1 MGARPIELP
10 VLGAPVA
17 DTHAHLDML
26 DDPAGVLERAAMAGV
41 SFVLTVADLTEA
53 PEGTFDALD
62 AWLSQAA
69 GRLFDWDIDA
79 VPPDV
84 RILLGVHPH
93 NAKDFDA
100 DTEAH
105 LLELV
110 SDPRVAAI
118 GEMGLDFHY
127 DHSPRDAQRRAFRI
141 QLQAAHR
148 CSLPAVVH
156 LRDAHD
162 EGLAILKE
170 LGVPD
175 AGCVIHCFTGD
186 AALAEPFI
194 EMGCYISFAGPATFK
209 KADAIRAAAAVPLD
223 RILVETDCPFMAPEP
238 YRGRTNEPAWVVLI
252 AARIAAARGMDPASF
267 AEAVYEN
274 SLRVFTRER

>member
-10 VLGAPVA
+10 ALGAPVA
-17 DTHAHLDML
+17 DTHAHLSML
-26 DDPAGVLERAAMAGV
+26 DDPAGALERAAMAGV
-41 SFVLTVADLTEA
+41 PFVLTVADLTEA

-62 AWLSQAA
+62 SWLSQAA
-69 GRLFDWDIDA
+69 KRLRDWGIDA
-79 VPPDV
+79 IPPDV
-84 RILLGVHPH
+84 RISLGVHPH
-93 NAKDFDA
+93 NAKDFST
-100 DTEAH
+100 DTEAL

-110 SDPRVAAI
+110 SDSRVSAI

-148 CSLPAVVH
+148 CALPAIVH

-162 EGLAILKE
+162 EGLKVLGE
-170 LGVPD
+170 LGVPE

-186 AALAEPFI
+186 AALVEPFI
-194 EMGCYISFAGPATFK
+194 EMGCYISFAGPVTFK
-209 KADAIRAAAAVPLD
+209 KAEAIHAAVAVPLD
-223 RILVETDCPFMAPEP
+223 RILIESDCPFMAPEP

-252 AARIAAARGMDPASF
+252 AATIAKARGMDTASF
-267 AEAVYEN
+267 AKAVYEN
-274 SLRVFTRER
+274 SLRVFGRKR